1 MTVHRTHAPFS
12 FAVPMWEHGEDLDAC
27 RAAVMYLA
35 GRVSAPTFEK
45 LAALLY
51 LADRAHLS
59 HYGALMF
66 GGAYEAMRHGPTP
79 TPFLR
84 LTRAGLS
91 LGEAP
96 DMDELSPAT
105 LEALDSVTAQHGQA
119 RPEALSALS
128 RDEAWATCPPG
139 EALTAARIAATLP
152 NARAV
157 LDYLADPHP

>member
-1 MTVHRTHAPFS
+1 
-12 FAVPMWEHGEDLDAC
+12 MWATGEDLEAC
-27 RAAVMYLA
+27 RAAVFYLA
-35 GRVSAPTFEK
+35 GRVPSPTFEA
-45 LAALLY
+45 LSALLY

-59 HYGALMF
+59 RYGALMF

-84 LTRAGLS
+84 LTRAGLD
-91 LGEAP
+91 LGQVP
-96 DMDELSPAT
+96 DMDEFSTAVLQ
-105 LEALDSVTAQHGQA
+105 ALDAVAGPHGHESPQV
-119 RPEALSALS
+119 LSALS

-139 EALTAARIAATLP
+139 EAMTAERVAATLP